1 MQVLL
6 LLPLL
11 PAVQATLVRCPI
23 VVLVVQQASAAVLL
37 LQLLLLLL
45 HCCGWRA
52 RAQPAASVAAAAV
65 IWDALLDPQQNC
77 LLLCAADG
85 TA

>member
-6 LLPLL
+6 LQPLL

-23 VVLVVQQASAAVLL
+23 AVLVVQQASAAVLL
-37 LQLLLLLL
+37 QLLLL

-52 RAQPAASVAAAAV
+52 RAQPASAAAAAV
-65 IWDALLDPQQNC
+65 IWDALLDLQQYC
-77 LLLCAADG
+77 LELCAADG